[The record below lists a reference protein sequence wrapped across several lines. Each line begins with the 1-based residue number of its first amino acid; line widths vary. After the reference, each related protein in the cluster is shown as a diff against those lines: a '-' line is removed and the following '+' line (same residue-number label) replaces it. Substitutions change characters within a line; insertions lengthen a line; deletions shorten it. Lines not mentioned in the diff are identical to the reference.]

1 MPSLYRYSR
10 SLLLSAVVLFEL
22 TLIAPLPASGQTL
35 QVLHYF
41 TAGSDGSAPYAGLV
55 RDRGGN
61 LYGTTELG
69 GRITSN
75 CPGGCGTVFRLKPQG
90 SGWIYSVLYRFQG
103 GADGSGP
110 GTLVI
115 GPDGSLY
122 GTTGAGG
129 GGGCI
134 DSEGCG
140 TVFKLRP
147 PGTFCAAVS
156 CPWEETILYVFPNQD
171 QRNGQSPAS
180 QQLIFDRSGN
190 IYGTTASGGSND
202 FGVVFELSPSTG
214 GWTEQVLHNFAG
226 PPDDG
231 ISPWSGVIFD
241 SSGNLY
247 GTAQVLPSGGMLYEL
262 TPTQSGWTETILHN
276 FFGNDGSMLWGG
288 LIFDSAGN
296 LYGATA
302 SGGVNGGGT
311 VFELSPS
318 GSNWNLSVLYSLSGE
333 PQQRPAGP
341 VSGLTMD
348 AAGNLYGGTTK
359 DGLDDEGAVFK
370 LTPNGGSWVYT
381 SLHDF
386 DNNGQQGQSAW
397 GSVLRDTAGNVYGTT
412 VVGGQNGN
420 GVVFEITP

>member
-1 MPSLYRYSR
+1 
-10 SLLLSAVVLFEL
+10 V
-22 TLIAPLPASGQTL
+22 
-35 QVLHYF
+35 
-41 TAGSDGSAPYAGLV
+41 
-55 RDRGGN
+55 
-61 LYGTTELG
+61 
-69 GRITSN
+69 
-75 CPGGCGTVFRLKPQG
+75 
-90 SGWIYSVLYRFQG
+90 
-103 GADGSGP
+103 
-110 GTLVI
+110 
-115 GPDGSLY
+115 
-122 GTTGAGG
+122 
-129 GGGCI
+129 
-134 DSEGCG
+134 
-140 TVFKLRP
+140 
-147 PGTFCAAVS
+147 
-156 CPWEETILYVFPNQD
+156 
-171 QRNGQSPAS
+171 
-180 QQLIFDRSGN
+180 
-190 IYGTTASGGSND
+190 
-202 FGVVFELSPSTG
+202 
-214 GWTEQVLHNFAG
+214 
-226 PPDDG
+226 
-231 ISPWSGVIFD
+231 
-241 SSGNLY
+241 
-247 GTAQVLPSGGMLYEL
+247 YEL

-370 LTPNGGSWVYT
+370 LTPNGGSWAYT